1 MTSHTAKLTPEQAE
15 TLRGILTKREFDA
28 SDVPH
33 AVYSFKRPGLS
44 VTWYES
50 GKLLAQGKGTREFV
64 EFTLEPKVLGQAILG
79 YELEMQPEQL
89 EPRLGVDESGK
100 GDFFG
105 PLVVAGV
112 YVNEPISRALH
123 ELGVKDSKAIS
134 SDKKIANLAKGIRES
149 PGCIHSVVPIGNATY
164 NRLHQKMRN
173 VNKILAW
180 GHARVIENLL
190 GQRHRME
197 PPPLRA
203 VSDQFARNKATVK
216 SALMEEGRQLE
227 LVQMHKAESDI
238 AVAAASI
245 LARAAFVERLAAL
258 AREFGLELPKGASS
272 RVDAAGVEFLK
283 RHGMKKL
290 GQAAK
295 LHFRTTQKV
304 LTQLG
309 PLNG

>member
-15 TLRGILTKREFDA
+15 TLRGILAKRDFESA
-28 SDVPH
+28 AVPH

-50 GKLLAQGKGTREFV
+50 GKLLAQGKGTREFI
-64 EFTLEPKVLGQAILG
+64 EFTLEPEVLGQAAFADALDA
-79 YELEMQPEQL
+79 QPEQL
-89 EPRLGVDESGK
+89 EPRIGVDESGK

-112 YVNEPISRALH
+112 YVNEPVARALDN
-123 ELGVKDSKAIS
+123 LGVKDSKAIT
-134 SDKKIANLAKGIRES
+134 SDKKIAALAKGIRGT
-149 PGCIHSVVPIGNATY
+149 PGCVYSVVPIGNATY
-164 NRLHQKMRN
+164 NRLHQSMRN

-190 GQRHRME
+190 GQRDRMN
-197 PPPLRA
+197 PAPLRA
-203 VSDQFARNKATVK
+203 VSDQFARSKATVK
-216 SALMEEGRQLE
+216 SALMEHGRQLE

-245 LARAAFVERLAAL
+245 LARAVFVDRLAAL
-258 AREFGLELPKGASS
+258 GQEFDLELPKGASS
-272 RVDAAGVEFLK
+272 RVDAAGTAFLK
-283 RHGMKKL
+283 KHGMAKL

-295 LHFRTTQKV
+295 LHFRTTQKIQP
-304 LTQLG
+304 QLG
-309 PLNG
+309 QAE

>member
-15 TLRGILTKREFDA
+15 ALRGILAKRDFESA
-28 SDVPH
+28 EVPH
-33 AVYSFKRPGLS
+33 AVFSYKRPKLA
-44 VTWYES
+44 VTWYKS
-50 GKLLAQGKGTREFV
+50 GKLLIQGKGTQEFV
-64 EFTLEPKVLGQAILG
+64 EFTLEPEVLGQVVFADTLDA
-79 YELEMQPEQL
+79 QPEQL

-112 YVNEPISRALH
+112 YVNEPVARALDG
-123 ELGVKDSKAIS
+123 LGVKDSKAIT
-134 SDKKIANLAKGIRES
+134 SDKKIAALAKGIRDT
-149 PGCIHSVVPIGNATY
+149 PDCVYSVVPIGNASY
-164 NRLHQKMRN
+164 NRLHQNMRN

-190 GQRHRME
+190 GQRDRMN
-197 PPPLRA
+197 PAPLRA
-203 VSDQFARNKATVK
+203 ISDQFARSKATIQ

-245 LARAAFVERLAAL
+245 LAREVFVQRLAAL
-258 AREFGLELPKGASS
+258 GQEFGLELPKGASS
-272 RVDAAGVEFLK
+272 KVDAAGAAFLK
-283 RHGMKKL
+283 KHGMDKL

-295 LHFRTTQKV
+295 LHFRTTQKIQAG
-304 LTQLG
+304 LL
-309 PLNG
+309 

>member
-1 MTSHTAKLTPEQAE
+1 
-15 TLRGILTKREFDA
+15 
-28 SDVPH
+28 
-33 AVYSFKRPGLS
+33 
-44 VTWYES
+44 
-50 GKLLAQGKGTREFV
+50 
-64 EFTLEPKVLGQAILG
+64 
-79 YELEMQPEQL
+79 
-89 EPRLGVDESGK
+89 
-100 GDFFG
+100 
-105 PLVVAGV
+105 
-112 YVNEPISRALH
+112 
-123 ELGVKDSKAIS
+123 
-134 SDKKIANLAKGIRES
+134 
-149 PGCIHSVVPIGNATY
+149 
-164 NRLHQKMRN
+164 MRN

-309 PLNG
+309 LLNG